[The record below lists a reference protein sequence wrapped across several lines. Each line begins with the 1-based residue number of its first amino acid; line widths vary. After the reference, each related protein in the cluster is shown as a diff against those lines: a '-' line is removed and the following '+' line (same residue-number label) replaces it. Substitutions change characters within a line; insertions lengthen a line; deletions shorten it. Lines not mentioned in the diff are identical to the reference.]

1 MPYAF
6 RPLVRMLLVA
16 VSIAVFAVPAWAVD
30 CNSTTVPCKC
40 GDTVKTTTTLVPG
53 HDPVVSGDVCPG
65 TGLIVD
71 GSNLT
76 LDVVG
81 QINGLDNP
89 GVTQTGI
96 VVTAGSVNVE
106 ITTARISGFSTALS
120 ALGVTGS
127 NFTDLLILRTR
138 IAGVD
143 VSGDGNTVQRS
154 EVKGVGDFAIRVVGD
169 DAVVFLNR
177 VEKYTR
183 GIIVLGD
190 DAEIDRNLVYRNTT
204 GIHVEGTGA
213 SLELNSVKYGTGHG
227 IELIGGGGHSLDR
240 NVSSQNAGD
249 GFRVTP
255 GPLGGGTGSVLTRNT
270 GSADGG
276 VGFRDTTTTGGGTAG
291 TGNTYSLNRC
301 SATVGHKSS
310 PLGLCR

>member
-1 MPYAF
+1 MPYAC
-6 RPLVRMLLVA
+6 RPIVRILLVTVA
-16 VSIAVFAVPAWAVD
+16 IAVFAASAWAVD
-30 CNSTTVPCKC
+30 CNSTTVPCQC

-65 TGLIVD
+65 TGLFVD
-71 GSNLT
+71 GSNIT
-76 LDVVG
+76 LDVAG
-81 QINGLDNP
+81 QINGRDNP
-89 GVTQTGI
+89 SVTQTGI
-96 VVTAGSVNVE
+96 VVTPGSANVE

-138 IAGVD
+138 AAGVE
-143 VSGDGNTVQRS
+143 VSGDSNTVQRS
-154 EVKGVGDFAIRVVGD
+154 EVKGVGDFAIKITGD
-169 DAVVFLNR
+169 NAVVFLNR
-177 VEKYTR
+177 VEKYTS
-183 GIIVLGD
+183 GIIVIGD
-190 DAEIDRNLVYRNTT
+190 DAAIDRNLVYRNTT

-240 NVSSQNAGD
+240 NVSSQNGSD
-249 GFRVTP
+249 GFRITP
-255 GPLGGGTGSVLTRNT
+255 GPLGAGGTDSVLTRNT

-276 VGFRDTTTTGGGTAG
+276 VGFRDTTSGGGTVG
-291 TGNTYSLNRC
+291 TGNMYNLNRC
-301 SATVGHKSS
+301 SAKVGHKSD